1 MTRAAPRRRAEP
13 APRRRAAERKPEK
26 KPEKRAD
33 KKADKRAAR
42 QPDQVDPAVP
52 KPGRRAA
59 TDGGA
64 RRALPAFVEHPEQV
78 AEPTAAAQPV
88 PAPVDRPRPVAL
100 EGPGAPVGVRPE
112 LSTSAPWY
120 EIVLW
125 VGVIAAGL
133 AGLGAGVLGRGPEWL
148 PGAGSVGIATA
159 YTWVLCARTGGRPVI
174 FSALAAA
181 VGVAVLVVDS
191 DELRTGASVVVAAV
205 AAVLGVVITVPAV
218 KFRHAVR
225 ECCVAVVVAWI
236 GAVAALGLE
245 PTLTLARF
253 EYAVLLLALAGA
265 FLVVYRL
272 GAGLHGLGRRG
283 VVTVVIGGAVLVVTL
298 LYAEMLRRYGT
309 DELISTLLDI
319 VHWSRDNLGA
329 FPRPIETVLGIP
341 ALAWG
346 VHMRARRRQG
356 WWVCAFGVAATAAVS
371 DSLVNPAISVLESV
385 LSVVYGLVIG
395 LVIGYV
401 VIRVDLFVTG
411 GGGGKRAVG
420 RRGRRAEEAE
430 NAVRPEP
437 KRTDALL

>member
-1 MTRAAPRRRAEP
+1 MTRAAPRRRADP
-13 APRRRAAERKPEK
+13 APRRRAAEKPTRRWGRS
-26 KPEKRAD
+26 KPSGE
-33 KKADKRAAR
+33 AR
-42 QPDQVDPAVP
+42 GLEPAYVELPDERPVAQPAEEP
-52 KPGRRAA
+52 
-59 TDGGA
+59 
-64 RRALPAFVEHPEQV
+64 VEQQQAPTVEGLV
-78 AEPTAAAQPV
+78 AEPP
-88 PAPVDRPRPVAL
+88 PRPRPVAL
-100 EGPGAPVGVRPE
+100 EGPTAPVGVRPE
-112 LSTSAPWY
+112 DSTRAPWQ

-125 VGVIAAGL
+125 VGVIIGGLACLAAG
-133 AGLGAGVLGRGPEWL
+133 ARSLGPDVL
-148 PGAGSVGIATA
+148 PGIGSVAIATA
-159 YTWVLCARTGGRPVI
+159 YTWVLCARTGGRPVL
-174 FSALAAA
+174 FTALAAA
-181 VGVAVLVVDS
+181 LGAVVLLVDLP
-191 DELRTGASVVVAAV
+191 ELRTGASVVVAAI

-218 KFRHAVR
+218 RFRQAAR
-225 ECCVAVVVAWI
+225 ECCVAVGVAWI
-236 GAVAALGLE
+236 GALAALGLE

-253 EYAVLLLALAGA
+253 EYAVLLLALGGA

-283 VVTVVIGGAVLVVTL
+283 VVIVAVGGVTLLVTL

-309 DELISTLLDI
+309 EGLIESLLGV
-319 VHWSRDNLGA
+319 VHWSRENLGA

-385 LSVVYGLVIG
+385 LSVVYGLVGGLLIG
-395 LVIGYV
+395 YLVI
-401 VIRVDLFVTG
+401 RLDLFFTGSG
-411 GGGGKRAVG
+411 GGRRAVG